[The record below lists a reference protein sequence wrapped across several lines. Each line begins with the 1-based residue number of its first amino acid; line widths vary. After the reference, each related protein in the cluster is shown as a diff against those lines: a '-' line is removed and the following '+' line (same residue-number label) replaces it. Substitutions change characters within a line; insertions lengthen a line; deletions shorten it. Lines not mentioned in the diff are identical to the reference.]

1 MSVDKKTVD
10 HVAAMLTDDPRIFAE
25 AGLLS
30 PSDKWP
36 DGGGEKDWRV
46 RGSNYDGDPSDY
58 RVLATKIIKAIK
70 TAGGSDDPEELV
82 GQMFT
87 SEFLSDRVGI
97 DREDIQAAMEAE
109 ILIPG
114 DRGHWQVSDK
124 AFNQYRLLANQTDR
138 RAARHANAI
147 AKTSPPP
154 PPPRRRES
162 PHTEHV
168 APFTRQL
175 GMLLENYDMD
185 EVDSDPAGQAAVAN
199 VPAGGTDIKHA
210 AEEIGVDSDEAQE
223 MQNKLEQEKE
233 EKKQREELRK
243 KQVDPLFQQADK
255 GLLDLSTNTA
265 TALAQQDDAMQ
276 ALTGLDRQKDELETL
291 LNKINSL
298 L

>member
-1 MSVDKKTVD
+1 VGNLAELPVIPADLAVTGHKVINNNQRKEKFMSVDKKTVD

-30 PSDKWP
+30 P
-36 DGGGEKDWRV
+36 
-46 RGSNYDGDPSDY
+46 
-58 RVLATKIIKAIK
+58 
-70 TAGGSDDPEELV
+70 
-82 GQMFT
+82 
-87 SEFLSDRVGI
+87 
-97 DREDIQAAMEAE
+97 
-109 ILIPG
+109 
-114 DRGHWQVSDK
+114 
-124 AFNQYRLLANQTDR
+124 NQTDR
-138 RAARHANAI
+138 RATRHANAI

-154 PPPRRRES
+154 PPPPPNRQES
-162 PHTEHV
+162 SHIEHV

-175 GMLLENYDMD
+175 GMLLENYDTD

-199 VPAGGTDIKHA
+199 VPAGSTDIKQA

-255 GLLDLSTNTA
+255 GLLNLSANTA